1 MVFKLIKEKSQK
13 LISLKDELLWL
24 FSLSRCYKKEIF
36 AVTVLS
42 VIGTVFS
49 LTTSLCL
56 KYVIDIVTGA
66 LNQSILLVALAAVA
80 MLLGSILL
88 SAITSRITTK
98 VNVKIQNELQLQVY
112 GTIFNAQ
119 WESLREYRKGDLIN
133 RINSDASLIASGAV
147 SWWPTVITFAAKFIY
162 TFVLIVMNDP
172 IMAAIALMSAPVSAL
187 LSRFM
192 IRKMH
197 NHSLKVKELSA
208 DIMSYQEDSFQNLQ
222 YIKSFGISD
231 VINKRLIKKQQEYK
245 EESLNYNKVT
255 VLMNIIMGLVG
266 ITVTFVSYAWGIYRL
281 WEGFITYGT
290 MVMFLQL
297 TLTLSNSFNSI
308 LSVIPTTIN
317 LGTSAARII
326 SLENLPE
333 EKSTPTAEEK
343 KFINSNFKSG
353 VSINCSNLSFSY
365 SDKPSERVLKNA
377 GFSAGIGETIAIIGG
392 SGIGKTT
399 FFRLLLGLLEPTEGE
414 ITFKG
419 NNNETI
425 KAGPSTRELIAY
437 VPQGNTIISGTVAEN
452 LRLIKKDATDEEIIT
467 ALKLS
472 CAYDFVSKLPQGI
485 NSKIGESGNGFS
497 EGQIQRISIARALI
511 KDAPV
516 LLFDEVTSALD
527 EETEGR
533 LLHNIKTHFKN
544 KTIIFVTHKLNALDI
559 SDKVYKID
567 KKQLHRVNLQRGRKQ
582 MSSQCINRSKA
593 SI

>member
-56 KYVIDIVTGA
+56 KYVIDIVTGT
-66 LNQSILLVALAAVA
+66 LNQSILLVVLAAVA
-80 MLLGSILL
+80 MLLGSIFL

-112 GTIFNAQ
+112 GTIFNTQ

-353 VSINCSNLSFSY
+353 VSINCSSLSFSY

-485 NSKIGESGNGFS
+485 NSQIGESGNGFS
-497 EGQIQRISIARALI
+497 EGQIQRIAIARALI
-511 KDAPV
+511 KDAPI

-527 EETEGR
+527 EETESH
-533 LLHNIKTHFKN
+533 LLHNIQTHFKN

-567 KKQLHRVNLQRGRKQ
+567 KKQLHRVNYSVVENK
-582 MSSQCINRSKA
+582 
-593 SI
+593 

>member
-24 FSLSRCYKKEIF
+24 FNLSRCYKKEIF

-56 KYVIDIVTGA
+56 KYVIDIVTGT
-66 LNQSILLVALAAVA
+66 LNQSILLVVLAAVA
-80 MLLGSILL
+80 MLLGSIFL

-485 NSKIGESGNGFS
+485 NSQIGESGNGFS

-533 LLHNIKTHFKN
+533 LLHNIQTHFKN

-567 KKQLHRVNLQRGRKQ
+567 KKQLHRVNYSVVENK
-582 MSSQCINRSKA
+582 
-593 SI
+593 

>member
-56 KYVIDIVTGA
+56 KYVIDIVTGT
-66 LNQSILLVALAAVA
+66 LNQSILLVVLAAVA
-80 MLLGSILL
+80 MLLGSIFL

-308 LSVIPTTIN
+308 LGVIPTTIN

-353 VSINCSNLSFSY
+353 VSINCSSLSFSY

-377 GFSAGIGETIAIIGG
+377 GFSAGIGETVAIIGG

-485 NSKIGESGNGFS
+485 NSQIGESGNGFS

-533 LLHNIKTHFKN
+533 LLHNIQTHFKN

-567 KKQLHRVNLQRGRKQ
+567 KKQLHMVNYSVVENK
-582 MSSQCINRSKA
+582 
-593 SI
+593 

>member
-56 KYVIDIVTGA
+56 KYVIDIVTGT
-66 LNQSILLVALAAVA
+66 LNQSILLVVLAAVA
-80 MLLGSILL
+80 MLLGSIFL

-353 VSINCSNLSFSY
+353 VSINCSSLSFSY
-365 SDKPSERVLKNA
+365 SDKQSERVLKNA

-419 NNNETI
+419 NNNDTI

-485 NSKIGESGNGFS
+485 NSQIGESGNGFS

-533 LLHNIKTHFKN
+533 LLHNIQTHFKN

-567 KKQLHRVNLQRGRKQ
+567 KKQLHRVNYSVVENK
-582 MSSQCINRSKA
+582 
-593 SI
+593 

>member
-56 KYVIDIVTGA
+56 KYVIDIVTGT
-66 LNQSILLVALAAVA
+66 LNQSILLVVLAAVA
-80 MLLGSILL
+80 MLLGSIFL

-172 IMAAIALMSAPVSAL
+172 IMAAIALMSAPISAL

-208 DIMSYQEDSFQNLQ
+208 NIMSYQEDSFQNLQ

-353 VSINCSNLSFSY
+353 VSINCSSLSFSY

-452 LRLIKKDATDEEIIT
+452 LRLIKKGATDEEIIT

-485 NSKIGESGNGFS
+485 NSQIGESGNGFS

-516 LLFDEVTSALD
+516 LLLDEVTSALD

-533 LLHNIKTHFKN
+533 LLHNIQTHFKN

-567 KKQLHRVNLQRGRKQ
+567 KKQLHRVNYSVVENK
-582 MSSQCINRSKA
+582 
-593 SI
+593 

>member
-56 KYVIDIVTGA
+56 KYVIDIVTGT
-66 LNQSILLVALAAVA
+66 LNQSILLVVLAAVA
-80 MLLGSILL
+80 MLLGSIFL

-353 VSINCSNLSFSY
+353 VSINCNSLSFSY

-485 NSKIGESGNGFS
+485 NSQIGESGNGFS

-533 LLHNIKTHFKN
+533 LLHNIQTHFKN

-567 KKQLHRVNLQRGRKQ
+567 KKQLHRVNYSVVENK
-582 MSSQCINRSKA
+582 
-593 SI
+593 

>member
-56 KYVIDIVTGA
+56 KYVIDIVTGT
-66 LNQSILLVALAAVA
+66 LNQSILLVVLTAVT
-80 MLLGSILL
+80 MLLGSIFL

-172 IMAAIALMSAPVSAL
+172 IMAAIALMSTPVSAL

-353 VSINCSNLSFSY
+353 VSINCSSLSFSY

-485 NSKIGESGNGFS
+485 NSQIGESGNGFS
-497 EGQIQRISIARALI
+497 EGQIQRIAIARALI

-533 LLHNIKTHFKN
+533 LLHNIQTHFKN

-567 KKQLHRVNLQRGRKQ
+567 KKQLHRVNYSVVENK
-582 MSSQCINRSKA
+582 
-593 SI
+593 

>member
-56 KYVIDIVTGA
+56 KYVIDIVTGT
-66 LNQSILLVALAAVA
+66 LNQSILLVVLAAVA
-80 MLLGSILL
+80 MLLGSIFL

-231 VINKRLIKKQQEYK
+231 VISKRLIKKQQEYK

-485 NSKIGESGNGFS
+485 NSQIGESGNGFS
-497 EGQIQRISIARALI
+497 EGQIQRIAIARALI

-533 LLHNIKTHFKN
+533 LLHNIQTHFKN

-567 KKQLHRVNLQRGRKQ
+567 KKQLHRVNYSVVENK
-582 MSSQCINRSKA
+582 
-593 SI
+593 

>member
-56 KYVIDIVTGA
+56 KYVIDIVTGT
-66 LNQSILLVALAAVA
+66 LNQSILLVVLAAVA
-80 MLLGSILL
+80 MLLGSIFL

-353 VSINCSNLSFSY
+353 VSINCSSLSFSY

-377 GFSAGIGETIAIIGG
+377 GFSADIGETIAIIGG

-425 KAGPSTRELIAY
+425 KACPSTRELIAY

-485 NSKIGESGNGFS
+485 NSQIGESGNGFS
-497 EGQIQRISIARALI
+497 EGQIQRIAIARALI

-533 LLHNIKTHFKN
+533 LLHNIQTHFKN

-567 KKQLHRVNLQRGRKQ
+567 KKQLHRVNYSVVENK
-582 MSSQCINRSKA
+582 
-593 SI
+593 

>member
-56 KYVIDIVTGA
+56 KYVIDIVTGT
-66 LNQSILLVALAAVA
+66 LNQSILLVVLAAVA
-80 MLLGSILL
+80 MLLGSIFL

-326 SLENLPE
+326 SLENMPE
-333 EKSTPTAEEK
+333 EK
-343 KFINSNFKSG
+343 
-353 VSINCSNLSFSY
+353 
-365 SDKPSERVLKNA
+365 
-377 GFSAGIGETIAIIGG
+377 
-392 SGIGKTT
+392 
-399 FFRLLLGLLEPTEGE
+399 
-414 ITFKG
+414 
-419 NNNETI
+419 
-425 KAGPSTRELIAY
+425 
-437 VPQGNTIISGTVAEN
+437 
-452 LRLIKKDATDEEIIT
+452 
-467 ALKLS
+467 
-472 CAYDFVSKLPQGI
+472 
-485 NSKIGESGNGFS
+485 
-497 EGQIQRISIARALI
+497 
-511 KDAPV
+511 
-516 LLFDEVTSALD
+516 
-527 EETEGR
+527 
-533 LLHNIKTHFKN
+533 
-544 KTIIFVTHKLNALDI
+544 
-559 SDKVYKID
+559 
-567 KKQLHRVNLQRGRKQ
+567 
-582 MSSQCINRSKA
+582 
-593 SI
+593 

>member
-56 KYVIDIVTGA
+56 KYVIDIVTGT
-66 LNQSILLVALAAVA
+66 LNQSILLVVLAAVA
-80 MLLGSILL
+80 MLLGSIFL

-112 GTIFNAQ
+112 DTIFNAQ

-353 VSINCSNLSFSY
+353 VSINCSSLSFSY

-425 KAGPSTRELIAY
+425 KASPSTRELIAY

-485 NSKIGESGNGFS
+485 NSQIGESGNGFS

-533 LLHNIKTHFKN
+533 LLHNIQTHFKN

-567 KKQLHRVNLQRGRKQ
+567 KKQLHRVNYSVVENK
-582 MSSQCINRSKA
+582 
-593 SI
+593 

>member
-56 KYVIDIVTGA
+56 KYVIDIVTGT
-66 LNQSILLVALAAVA
+66 LNQSILLVVLAAVA
-80 MLLGSILL
+80 MLLGSIFL

-485 NSKIGESGNGFS
+485 NSQIGESGNGFS
-497 EGQIQRISIARALI
+497 EGQIQRIAIARALI
-511 KDAPV
+511 KNAPV

-533 LLHNIKTHFKN
+533 LLHNIQTHFKN

-567 KKQLHRVNLQRGRKQ
+567 KKQLHRVNYSVVENK
-582 MSSQCINRSKA
+582 
-593 SI
+593 

>member
-24 FSLSRCYKKEIF
+24 FNLSRCYKKEIF

-56 KYVIDIVTGA
+56 KYVIDIVTGT
-66 LNQSILLVALAAVA
+66 LNQSILLVVLAAVA
-80 MLLGSILL
+80 MLLGSIFL

-353 VSINCSNLSFSY
+353 VSINCSSLSFSY

-485 NSKIGESGNGFS
+485 NSQIGESGNGFS
-497 EGQIQRISIARALI
+497 EGQIQRIAIARALI

-533 LLHNIKTHFKN
+533 LLHNIQTHFKN

-567 KKQLHRVNLQRGRKQ
+567 KKQLHRVNYSVVENK
-582 MSSQCINRSKA
+582 
-593 SI
+593 

>member
-56 KYVIDIVTGA
+56 KYVIDIVTGT
-66 LNQSILLVALAAVA
+66 LNQSILLVVLAAVA
-80 MLLGSILL
+80 MLLGSIFL

-353 VSINCSNLSFSY
+353 VSISCSNLSFSY

-419 NNNETI
+419 NNNEAI

-485 NSKIGESGNGFS
+485 NSQIGESGNGFS

-533 LLHNIKTHFKN
+533 LLHNIQTHFKN

-567 KKQLHRVNLQRGRKQ
+567 KKQLHRVNYSVVENK
-582 MSSQCINRSKA
+582 
-593 SI
+593 

>member
-56 KYVIDIVTGA
+56 KYVIDIVTGT
-66 LNQSILLVALAAVA
+66 LNQSILLVVLAAVA
-80 MLLGSILL
+80 MLLGSIFL

-414 ITFKG
+414 IIFKG

-425 KAGPSTRELIAY
+425 KASPSTRELIAY

-485 NSKIGESGNGFS
+485 NSQIGESGNGFS
-497 EGQIQRISIARALI
+497 EGQIQRIAIARALI

-533 LLHNIKTHFKN
+533 LLHNIQTHFKN

-567 KKQLHRVNLQRGRKQ
+567 KKQLHRVNYSVVENK
-582 MSSQCINRSKA
+582 
-593 SI
+593 

>member
-13 LISLKDELLWL
+13 LISLKDELMWL
-24 FSLSRCYKKEIF
+24 FSLSKCYKKEIF

-133 RINSDASLIASGAV
+133 RINSDVSLIASGAV

-162 TFVLIVMNDP
+162 TFVLIVMSDP
-172 IMAAIALMSAPVSAL
+172 IMAAIALMSTPVSAL

-197 NHSLKVKELSA
+197 NHNLKVKELSA

-245 EESLNYNKVT
+245 EESLNYNKTT

-343 KFINSNFKSG
+343 KFINNNFKSG
-353 VSINCSNLSFSY
+353 VSINCSSLTFSY
-365 SDKPSERVLKNA
+365 SDEPNENVLNNA
-377 GFSAGIGETIAIIGG
+377 SFSADIGETIAIIGG

-419 NNNETI
+419 NNGKII

-485 NSKIGESGNGFS
+485 NSQIGESGKGFS
-497 EGQIQRISIARALI
+497 EGQIQRITIARALI
-511 KDAPV
+511 KDAPI

-527 EETEGR
+527 EETESR
-533 LLHNIKTHFKN
+533 LLHNIQTHFKN

-567 KKQLHRVNLQRGRKQ
+567 KKQLHRVNYSVVENK
-582 MSSQCINRSKA
+582 
-593 SI
+593 

>member
-24 FSLSRCYKKEIF
+24 FSLSQCYKKEIF

-56 KYVIDIVTGA
+56 KYVIDIVTGT
-66 LNQSILLVALAAVA
+66 LNQSILLVVLAAVA
-80 MLLGSILL
+80 MLLGSIFL

-353 VSINCSNLSFSY
+353 VSINCSSLSFSY

-485 NSKIGESGNGFS
+485 DSQIGESGNGFS

-533 LLHNIKTHFKN
+533 LLHNIQNHFKN

-567 KKQLHRVNLQRGRKQ
+567 KKQLHRVNYSVVENK
-582 MSSQCINRSKA
+582 
-593 SI
+593 

>member
-24 FSLSRCYKKEIF
+24 FGLSRCYKKEIF

-56 KYVIDIVTGA
+56 KYVIDIVTGS
-66 LNQSILLVALAAVA
+66 LNQSILLVVLAAVA

-112 GTIFNAQ
+112 STIFNAQ

-172 IMAAIALMSAPVSAL
+172 IMAAIALMSAPISAL

-353 VSINCSNLSFSY
+353 VSINCSSLSFSY

-485 NSKIGESGNGFS
+485 NSQIGESGNGFS
-497 EGQIQRISIARALI
+497 EGQIQRIAIARALI

-533 LLHNIKTHFKN
+533 LLHNIQTHFKN

-567 KKQLHRVNLQRGRKQ
+567 KKQLHRVNYSVVENK
-582 MSSQCINRSKA
+582 
-593 SI
+593 

>member
-353 VSINCSNLSFSY
+353 VSINCSSLSFSY

-377 GFSAGIGETIAIIGG
+377 GFSADIGETIAIIGG

-485 NSKIGESGNGFS
+485 NSQIGESGNGFS

-533 LLHNIKTHFKN
+533 LLHNIQTHFKN

-567 KKQLHRVNLQRGRKQ
+567 KKQLHRVNYSVVENK
-582 MSSQCINRSKA
+582 
-593 SI
+593 

>member
-56 KYVIDIVTGA
+56 KYVIDIVTGT
-66 LNQSILLVALAAVA
+66 LNQSILLVVLAAVA
-80 MLLGSILL
+80 MLLGSIFL

-255 VLMNIIMGLVG
+255 ALMNIIMGLVG

-485 NSKIGESGNGFS
+485 NSQIGESGNGFS

-533 LLHNIKTHFKN
+533 LLHNIQTHFKN

-567 KKQLHRVNLQRGRKQ
+567 KKQLHRVNYSVVENK
-582 MSSQCINRSKA
+582 
-593 SI
+593 

>member
-56 KYVIDIVTGA
+56 KYVIDIVTGT
-66 LNQSILLVALAAVA
+66 LNQSILLVVLAAVA
-80 MLLGSILL
+80 MLLGSIFL

-485 NSKIGESGNGFS
+485 NSQIGESGNGFS
-497 EGQIQRISIARALI
+497 EGQIQRIAIARALI

-533 LLHNIKTHFKN
+533 LLHNIQTHFKN

-567 KKQLHRVNLQRGRKQ
+567 KKQLHRVNYSVVENK
-582 MSSQCINRSKA
+582 
-593 SI
+593 

>member
-56 KYVIDIVTGA
+56 KYVIDIVTGT
-66 LNQSILLVALAAVA
+66 LNQSILLVVLAAVA
-80 MLLGSILL
+80 MLLGSIFL

-98 VNVKIQNELQLQVY
+98 VNIKIQNELQLQVY

-353 VSINCSNLSFSY
+353 VSINCSSLSFSY

-485 NSKIGESGNGFS
+485 NSQIGESGNGFS

-533 LLHNIKTHFKN
+533 LLHNIQTHFKN

-567 KKQLHRVNLQRGRKQ
+567 KKQLHRVNYSVVENK
-582 MSSQCINRSKA
+582 
-593 SI
+593 

>member
-56 KYVIDIVTGA
+56 KYVIDIVTGT
-66 LNQSILLVALAAVA
+66 LNQSILLVVLAAVA
-80 MLLGSILL
+80 MLLGSIFL

-353 VSINCSNLSFSY
+353 VSINCSGLTFSY
-365 SDKPSERVLKNA
+365 SDKPSERVLSNA
-377 GFSAGIGETIAIIGG
+377 GFSADIGETIAIIGG

-485 NSKIGESGNGFS
+485 NSQIGESGNGFS
-497 EGQIQRISIARALI
+497 EGQIQRIAIARALI

-533 LLHNIKTHFKN
+533 LLHNIQTHFKN
-544 KTIIFVTHKLNALDI
+544 KTIIFVTHKLNTLDI

-567 KKQLHRVNLQRGRKQ
+567 KKQLHRVNYSVVENK
-582 MSSQCINRSKA
+582 
-593 SI
+593 

>member
-56 KYVIDIVTGA
+56 KYVIDIVTGT
-66 LNQSILLVALAAVA
+66 LNQSILLVVLAAVA
-80 MLLGSILL
+80 MLLGSIFL

-343 KFINSNFKSG
+343 EFINNNFKSG
-353 VSINCSNLSFSY
+353 VSINCSSLSFSY

-485 NSKIGESGNGFS
+485 NSQIGESGNGFS

-533 LLHNIKTHFKN
+533 LLHNIQTHFKN

-567 KKQLHRVNLQRGRKQ
+567 KKQLHRVNYSVVENK
-582 MSSQCINRSKA
+582 
-593 SI
+593 

>member
-56 KYVIDIVTGA
+56 KYVIDIVTGT
-66 LNQSILLVALAAVA
+66 LNQSILLVVLAAVA
-80 MLLGSILL
+80 MLLGSIFL

-353 VSINCSNLSFSY
+353 VSINCSSLSFSY

-425 KAGPSTRELIAY
+425 KACPSTRELIAY

-485 NSKIGESGNGFS
+485 NSQIGESGNGFS
-497 EGQIQRISIARALI
+497 EGQIQRIAIARALI
-511 KDAPV
+511 KDAPI

-533 LLHNIKTHFKN
+533 LLHNIQTHFKN

-567 KKQLHRVNLQRGRKQ
+567 KKQLHRVNYSVVENK
-582 MSSQCINRSKA
+582 
-593 SI
+593 

>member
-56 KYVIDIVTGA
+56 KYVIDIVTGT
-66 LNQSILLVALAAVA
+66 LNQSILLVVLAAVA
-80 MLLGSILL
+80 MLLGSIFL

-133 RINSDASLIASGAV
+133 RINSDASLIAIGAV

-353 VSINCSNLSFSY
+353 VSINCSSLSFSY

-485 NSKIGESGNGFS
+485 NSQIGESGNGFS

-533 LLHNIKTHFKN
+533 LLHNIQTHFKN

-567 KKQLHRVNLQRGRKQ
+567 KKQLHRVNYSVVENK
-582 MSSQCINRSKA
+582 
-593 SI
+593 

>member
-56 KYVIDIVTGA
+56 KYVIDIVTGT
-66 LNQSILLVALAAVA
+66 LNQSILLVVLAAVA
-80 MLLGSILL
+80 MLLGSIFL

-172 IMAAIALMSAPVSAL
+172 IMAAIALMSTPVSAL

-343 KFINSNFKSG
+343 KFINSNFKNG
-353 VSINCSNLSFSY
+353 VSINCSSLSFSY
-365 SDKPSERVLKNA
+365 SDKPSKRVLKNA

-485 NSKIGESGNGFS
+485 NSQIGESGNGFS

-533 LLHNIKTHFKN
+533 LLHNIQTHFKN

-567 KKQLHRVNLQRGRKQ
+567 KKQLHRVNYSVVENK
-582 MSSQCINRSKA
+582 
-593 SI
+593 

>member
-56 KYVIDIVTGA
+56 KYVIDIVTGS
-66 LNQSILLVALAAVA
+66 LNQSILLIVLAAVA
-80 MLLGSILL
+80 MLLGSIFL

-172 IMAAIALMSAPVSAL
+172 IMAAIALMSAPISAL

-343 KFINSNFKSG
+343 EFIKSNFKSG
-353 VSINCSNLSFSY
+353 VSINCSSLSFSY

-419 NNNETI
+419 INNETI

-485 NSKIGESGNGFS
+485 NSQIGESGNGFS
-497 EGQIQRISIARALI
+497 EGQIQRIAIARALI

-533 LLHNIKTHFKN
+533 LLHNIQTHFKN

-567 KKQLHRVNLQRGRKQ
+567 KKQLHRVNYSVVENK
-582 MSSQCINRSKA
+582 
-593 SI
+593 

>member
-56 KYVIDIVTGA
+56 KYVIDIVTGT
-66 LNQSILLVALAAVA
+66 LNQSILLVVLAAVV
-80 MLLGSILL
+80 MLLGSIFL
-88 SAITSRITTK
+88 SAITSRITNK

-452 LRLIKKDATDEEIIT
+452 LRLIKKNATDEEIIT

-485 NSKIGESGNGFS
+485 NSQIGESGNGFS

-533 LLHNIKTHFKN
+533 LLHNIQTHFKN

-567 KKQLHRVNLQRGRKQ
+567 KKQLHRVNYSVVENK
-582 MSSQCINRSKA
+582 
-593 SI
+593 

>member
-56 KYVIDIVTGA
+56 KYVIDIVTGT
-66 LNQSILLVALAAVA
+66 LNQSILLVVLAAVA
-80 MLLGSILL
+80 MLLGSIFL

-172 IMAAIALMSAPVSAL
+172 IMAAIALMSAPISAL

-343 KFINSNFKSG
+343 EFIKSNFKSG
-353 VSINCSNLSFSY
+353 VSINCSSLSFSY

-485 NSKIGESGNGFS
+485 NSQIGESGNGFS
-497 EGQIQRISIARALI
+497 EGQIQRIAIARALI

-533 LLHNIKTHFKN
+533 LLHNIQTHFKN

-567 KKQLHRVNLQRGRKQ
+567 KKQLHRVNYSVVENK
-582 MSSQCINRSKA
+582 
-593 SI
+593 

>member
-56 KYVIDIVTGA
+56 KYVIDIVTGT
-66 LNQSILLVALAAVA
+66 LNQSILLVVLAAVV
-80 MLLGSILL
+80 MLLGSIFL

-147 SWWPTVITFAAKFIY
+147 SWWPTVITFATKFIY

-353 VSINCSNLSFSY
+353 VSINCSSLSFSY

-485 NSKIGESGNGFS
+485 NSQIGESGNGFS
-497 EGQIQRISIARALI
+497 EGQIQRIAIARALI

-533 LLHNIKTHFKN
+533 LLHNIQTHFKN

-567 KKQLHRVNLQRGRKQ
+567 KKQLHRVNYSVVENK
-582 MSSQCINRSKA
+582 
-593 SI
+593 

>member
-1 MVFKLIKEKSQK
+1 MVFKPIKEKSQK

-56 KYVIDIVTGA
+56 KYVIDIVTGT
-66 LNQSILLVALAAVA
+66 LNQSILLVVLAAVA
-80 MLLGSILL
+80 MLLGSIFL

-98 VNVKIQNELQLQVY
+98 VNIKIQNELQLQVY

-485 NSKIGESGNGFS
+485 NSQIGESGNGFS

-533 LLHNIKTHFKN
+533 LLHNIQTHFKN

-567 KKQLHRVNLQRGRKQ
+567 KKQLHRVNYSVVENK
-582 MSSQCINRSKA
+582 
-593 SI
+593 

>member
-13 LISLKDELLWL
+13 LISLKDELMWL
-24 FSLSRCYKKEIF
+24 FSLSKCYKKEIF

-42 VIGTVFS
+42 VIGTIFS

-56 KYVIDIVTGA
+56 KYVIDIVTGT

-133 RINSDASLIASGAV
+133 RINSDVSLIASGAV

-197 NHSLKVKELSA
+197 NHNLKVKELSA

-245 EESLNYNKVT
+245 EESLNYNKTT

-343 KFINSNFKSG
+343 KFINNNFKSG
-353 VSINCSNLSFSY
+353 VSINCSSLTFSY
-365 SDKPSERVLKNA
+365 SDEPNEKVLNNA
-377 GFSAGIGETIAIIGG
+377 SFSAGIGETIAIIGG

-419 NNNETI
+419 INGEII

-485 NSKIGESGNGFS
+485 NSQIGESGKGFS
-497 EGQIQRISIARALI
+497 EGQIQRITIARALI
-511 KDAPV
+511 KDAPI

-527 EETEGR
+527 EETESR
-533 LLHNIKTHFKN
+533 LLHNIQTHFKN

-567 KKQLHRVNLQRGRKQ
+567 KKQLHRVNYSVVENK
-582 MSSQCINRSKA
+582 
-593 SI
+593 

>member
-56 KYVIDIVTGA
+56 KYVIDIVTGS
-66 LNQSILLVALAAVA
+66 LNQSILLVVLAAVA
-80 MLLGSILL
+80 MLLGSIFL

-172 IMAAIALMSAPVSAL
+172 IMAAIALMSAPISAL

-326 SLENLPE
+326 SLENLSE

-343 KFINSNFKSG
+343 EFIKSNFKSG
-353 VSINCSNLSFSY
+353 VSINCSSLSFSY

-485 NSKIGESGNGFS
+485 NSQIGESGNGFS
-497 EGQIQRISIARALI
+497 EGQIQRIAIARALI
-511 KDAPV
+511 KDAPI

-533 LLHNIKTHFKN
+533 LLHNIQTHFKN

-567 KKQLHRVNLQRGRKQ
+567 KKQLHRVNYSVVENK
-582 MSSQCINRSKA
+582 
-593 SI
+593 

>member
-56 KYVIDIVTGA
+56 KYVIDIVTGT
-66 LNQSILLVALAAVA
+66 LNQSILLVVLAAVV
-80 MLLGSILL
+80 MLLGSIFL

-485 NSKIGESGNGFS
+485 NSQIGESGNGFS
-497 EGQIQRISIARALI
+497 EGQIQRIAIARALI

-533 LLHNIKTHFKN
+533 LLHNIQTHFKN

-567 KKQLHRVNLQRGRKQ
+567 KKQLHRVNYSVVENK
-582 MSSQCINRSKA
+582 
-593 SI
+593 

>member
-56 KYVIDIVTGA
+56 KYVIDIVTGT
-66 LNQSILLVALAAVA
+66 LNQSILLVVLAAVV
-80 MLLGSILL
+80 MLLGSIFL

-353 VSINCSNLSFSY
+353 VSINCSSLSFSY

-485 NSKIGESGNGFS
+485 NSQIGESGNGFS

-533 LLHNIKTHFKN
+533 LLHNIQTHFKN

-567 KKQLHRVNLQRGRKQ
+567 KKQLHRVNYSVVENK
-582 MSSQCINRSKA
+582 
-593 SI
+593 

>member
-56 KYVIDIVTGA
+56 KYVIDIVTGT
-66 LNQSILLVALAAVA
+66 LNQSILLVVLAAVA
-80 MLLGSILL
+80 MLLGSIFL

-343 KFINSNFKSG
+343 EFINSNFKSG
-353 VSINCSNLSFSY
+353 VSINCSSLSFSY

-377 GFSAGIGETIAIIGG
+377 GFSACIGETIAIIGG

-485 NSKIGESGNGFS
+485 NSQIGESGNGFS

-533 LLHNIKTHFKN
+533 LLHNIQTHFKN

-567 KKQLHRVNLQRGRKQ
+567 KKQLHRVNYSVVENK
-582 MSSQCINRSKA
+582 
-593 SI
+593 

>member
-56 KYVIDIVTGA
+56 KYVIDIVTGT
-66 LNQSILLVALAAVA
+66 LNQSILLVVLAAVA
-80 MLLGSILL
+80 MLLGSIFL
-88 SAITSRITTK
+88 SAITSRITTR

-353 VSINCSNLSFSY
+353 VSINCSSLSFSY

-485 NSKIGESGNGFS
+485 NSQIGESGNGFS

-533 LLHNIKTHFKN
+533 LLHNIQTHFKN

-567 KKQLHRVNLQRGRKQ
+567 KKQLHRVNYSVVENK
-582 MSSQCINRSKA
+582 
-593 SI
+593 